1 MISTCVCQKTKINT
15 LPSKDFL
22 ILMRNTTKIS
32 ICRQIQ
38 NLIWKRAWISIRDW
52 RTFVFQM
59 LLPTI
64 FFVSGLG
71 YLDLNY
77 LKNNPSLLL
86 TPKLQLGNGE
96 TYTPIL
102 TNNFNSSGKFFICFV
117 IQPKS
122 CLN

>member
-1 MISTCVCQKTKINT
+1 
-15 LPSKDFL
+15 
-22 ILMRNTTKIS
+22 MRNITKFS
-32 ICRQIQ
+32 ICRQMQ

-77 LKNNPSLLL
+77 LQNNPPLLL
-86 TPKLQLGNGE
+86 TPNLQLDGGQP
-96 TYTPIL
+96 YTPIL
-102 TNNFNSSGKFFICFV
+102 TNTFNSSGNFIFFVFFLKCFHQLQKKV
-117 IQPKS
+117 
-122 CLN
+122 